1 MRKLKSKL
9 ALLLVL
15 TMLATMVIS
24 VPAFAADPVK
34 ITFTT
39 AEGIS
44 ESSDDEA
51 DLGFVKISEIED
63 FDEIYVEMALPDK
76 VDWEL
81 DNGFG
86 TYGDMEAYFTAN
98 PDKFVDSYFEAVT
111 GPITPVWVS
120 GDADEYTLRFVLPD
134 SISDDDFIK
143 LLFSD
148 NELRV
153 KAGAPDEI
161 VAAITVRCVE
171 SGQSYGDDYSKDCTI
186 GTQGDG
192 EVTVTTATAKGITVG
207 SDQKLADITFK
218 ENLPGALEVDDYF
231 ILTLP
236 SGIEWDSAMDGK
248 TIRGSY
254 NLWAITD
261 IEDADE
267 LIVKIKGE
275 STPFG
280 DKLKL
285 DDFRVT
291 VFPDAEEGDVEVEVE
306 AVLEGDADFDDTSIV
321 PAYVGD
327 TAAAVSAED
336 TSDVDIYQAV
346 YDKEVDMVKLEAAG
360 QFAEGD
366 KFTMTL
372 SEGAYWYLEK
382 GDFDG
387 STGIGDGKVECLGFY
402 DDNQSAWFEVTGD
415 GDSET
420 EIELEGLLIATT
432 PEAPLGDITVTVDGD
447 FEGEAVVGEIIASAT
462 VTADAPKVD
471 LAALNVTAG
480 DIKIVETKKDSLEP
494 DSDGTF
500 DEEGYDLI
508 LDLPNGVEWS
518 AKPKVKVNGD
528 KETPKISLSDDN
540 DKCFIEFGTELRP
553 AKIDEILIYEVK
565 YDLDTR
571 VKSTEVAVALKGEMV
586 NKLNGVD
593 DDIIDDFSD
602 YADDKVFSVVN
613 AKALSPE
620 TLNATFTIGSMTYTV
635 NGVAMTAD
643 YAPFISGD
651 RTFLPVRFVAYAL
664 GVTEA
669 NIIWD
674 QANQTVTL
682 MKGDKVVQ
690 LKVGSTTLL
699 VNGAP
704 IAMDVAPINTGER
717 VCLPIRFVAQAFGAD
732 VAWDAATQVV
742 TITR

>member
-1 MRKLKSKL
+1 LRKFKSKL

-34 ITFTT
+34 VTFTT

-44 ESSDDEA
+44 ESSDDA
-51 DLGFVKISEIED
+51 TNLGFVKISEVESCD
-63 FDEIYVEMALPDK
+63 SIYVEMNLPDK
-76 VDWEL
+76 VDFKTAPTEAAIEAAL
-81 DNGFG
+81 NNAYIEG
-86 TYGDMEAYFTAN
+86 TATTFSPE
-98 PDKFVDSYFEAVT
+98 
-111 GPITPVWVS
+111 WVS
-120 GDADEYTLRFVLPD
+120 GDADEYVIKFNITEGQLKD
-134 SISDDDFIK
+134 ADYIK
-143 LLFSD
+143 LLF
-148 NELRV
+148 NNVLV

-161 VAAITVRCVE
+161 VAAITVKGVE
-171 SGQSYGDDYSKDCTI
+171 DEHQVWSYSKDCTI

-207 SDQKLADITFK
+207 SKQKLADITFK
-218 ENLPGALEVDDYF
+218 ENLPGALRVNDQF

-236 SGIEWDSAMDGK
+236 SGIEWDSDAPDAVMD
-248 TIRGSY
+248 GSY
-254 NLWAITD
+254 NLAVNAAIGD
-261 IEDADE
+261 PDE
-267 LIVKIKGE
+267 LIITVTHVSSI
-275 STPFG
+275 FG
-280 DKLKL
+280 DKIKI
-285 DDFRVT
+285 DDAYVT

-306 AVLEGDADFDDTSIV
+306 AVLDEADFDDTSIV

-346 YDKEVDMVKLEAAG
+346 YNKEVDMVKLEAAG

-382 GDFDG
+382 SDF
-387 STGIGDGKVECLGFY
+387 TGTSAIGEGKVECLGFY
-402 DDNQSAWFEVTGD
+402 DDNQSAWFEVTVD
-415 GDSET
+415 GDTET

-471 LAALNVTAG
+471 LAALNVVAG
-480 DIKIVETKKDSLEP
+480 DIKIVETKKKSLQP
-494 DSDGTF
+494 DQDGTY
-500 DEEGYDLI
+500 DDEGYDLI

-528 KETPKISLSDDN
+528 KVTPKIALSDDN
-540 DKCFIEFGTELRP
+540 DKCYIEFSNELRT
-553 AKIDEILIYEVK
+553 AKVDEILIYEVK

-571 VKSTEVAVALKGEMV
+571 VRSTEVAVALKGEMV

-704 IAMDVAPINTGER
+704 ITMDVAPINTGER